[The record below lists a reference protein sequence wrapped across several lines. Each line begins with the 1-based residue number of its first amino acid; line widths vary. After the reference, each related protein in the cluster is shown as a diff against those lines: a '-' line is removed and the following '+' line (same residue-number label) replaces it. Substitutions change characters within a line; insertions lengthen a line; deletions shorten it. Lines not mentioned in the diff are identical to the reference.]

1 MIAIANRYAA
11 ITAALAVTL
20 CGFCTTTCAQG
31 FPDRP
36 VHILVGFA
44 PGGAA
49 DTIARTLSQALA
61 EQTGQPFIVEN
72 RPGAGGSLAL
82 EAALRAPAD
91 GYTVAAGGL
100 NNPINA
106 TLSRNVGFD
115 LGRDFSMLT
124 LTAAVPNILVVH
136 PSVPATNVLEF
147 IEYVKANP
155 GRVNFASSGAGSSI
169 HLSGE
174 LFNSIAGVSMT
185 HVPYKGSG
193 PAMADLL
200 GGHVQAMFDNAPSA
214 LPHVRSGKLRAL
226 AVTTATRSPSAPD
239 IPTMA
244 EAGLPGFEV
253 TSWFSVYVPAR
264 VPRAV
269 ALKLNAEFVRALE
282 SPAVREKF
290 AAMGAQPVPMSL
302 DEANAYMRSEIDKWA
317 IVIKSTGAVSD

>member
-1 MIAIANRYAA
+1 MLLAA
-11 ITAALAVTL
+11 GVHGSFSAVR
-20 CGFCTTTCAQG
+20 AQA

-61 EQTGQPFIVEN
+61 AQTGQPFIVEN

-82 EAALRAPAD
+82 EAALRAPPD
-91 GYTVAAGGL
+91 GYTIAAGGL

-106 TLSRNVGFD
+106 TLSRNIGFD
-115 LGRDFSMLT
+115 LARDFSMLT

-136 PSVPATNVLEF
+136 PSVPVTNVREL
-147 IEYVKANP
+147 IDYVKANP
-155 GRVNFASSGAGSSI
+155 GKVNYASSGAGSTI

-174 LFNSIAGVSMT
+174 LFNSMAGVKMN

-226 AVTTATRSPSAPD
+226 AVTTASRSPSAPD

-264 VPRAV
+264 VPRDV

-282 SPAVREKF
+282 SPAVRDKF
-290 AAMGAQPVPMSL
+290 AAMGAQAVPMPL
-302 DEANAYMRSEIDKWA
+302 DEANAYMRSEIAKWA
-317 IVIKSTGAVSD
+317 LVIKSTGAASD

>member
-1 MIAIANRYAA
+1 
-11 ITAALAVTL
+11 
-20 CGFCTTTCAQG
+20 
-31 FPDRP
+31 
-36 VHILVGFA
+36 
-44 PGGAA
+44 
-49 DTIARTLSQALA
+49 
-61 EQTGQPFIVEN
+61 
-72 RPGAGGSLAL
+72 
-82 EAALRAPAD
+82 
-91 GYTVAAGGL
+91 
-100 NNPINA
+100 
-106 TLSRNVGFD
+106 
-115 LGRDFSMLT
+115 
-124 LTAAVPNILVVH
+124 
-136 PSVPATNVLEF
+136 
-147 IEYVKANP
+147 
-155 GRVNFASSGAGSSI
+155 
-169 HLSGE
+169 
-174 LFNSIAGVSMT
+174 MT